1 MNRNDHLQSVRWAI
15 RPPSGVRPEGSL
27 LWELLGMPGLYN
39 ARSVLSEIAAEILYF
54 AVAAGPIPDVGVNL
68 KVNLLAKP
76 AGTGQLA

>member
-1 MNRNDHLQSVRWAI
+1 
-15 RPPSGVRPEGSL
+15 
-27 LWELLGMPGLYN
+27 MPGLYN

-54 AVAAGPIPDVGVNL
+54 AVAAGPIRDVGVNL